1 MKRWIVLTML
11 TAACVPIPYFGG
23 IATQVA
29 QSVQAQEREEQ
40 RQQQQRAAEQQWAK
54 DRAHWLAVQRQQQ
67 QAEAAQRQ
75 QAEAAQRQW
84 EATQQERAARLRW
97 EEAQRQQAEEE
108 RKAWQ
113 AAQQSTVPRPVEQS
127 AGAESNTVS
136 ILDSQLLPPDV
147 ESAPTH
153 AAASLAAPPDS
164 SAIPPLPIDAREP
177 PVSSASPVARQQE
190 PAPRPLRRTEKRKP
204 KPPARRYEVYQ
215 ALMCNDGTESPT
227 CSCGGSHR
235 GCCSHHGGVS
245 GCSTRRIPLDQ

>member
-84 EATQQERAARLRW
+84 GSHA
-97 EEAQRQQAEEE
+97 
-108 RKAWQ
+108 
-113 AAQQSTVPRPVEQS
+113 
-127 AGAESNTVS
+127 AGAGGTAPLGRSPETAGRGRAQSLSSCATIHS
-136 ILDSQLLPPDV
+136 
-147 ESAPTH
+147 SAPG
-153 AAASLAAPPDS
+153 
-164 SAIPPLPIDAREP
+164 
-177 PVSSASPVARQQE
+177 
-190 PAPRPLRRTEKRKP
+190 RTECWRGVEHSLNP
-204 KPPARRYEVYQ
+204 RFATPPTRCGVCAYARSGV
-215 ALMCNDGTESPT
+215 P
-227 CSCGGSHR
+227 
-235 GCCSHHGGVS
+235 GCTTGFQRD
-245 GCSTRRIPLDQ
+245 TATAD